1 MAERNEKLKHQK
13 MKASINIVTFFIFL
27 TCQSQTIDTLVNV
40 GKHKLHFHIIKGK
53 GIPILFETGGGA
65 DGNAMNN
72 ILQPIAEK
80 TGATLI
86 TYDRAGFGKSTVDTL
101 ETDIT
106 KHDIIQGIE
115 DLELALKKLGYNGS
129 IMLVAHSYGGWYSTL
144 FAARNQEKVKA
155 AVLIDVNHDYY
166 TDKYV
171 SETLAQQKNDI
182 ENWKN
187 NNLGFYYMAIN
198 LRSTVELMRKTTF
211 PSKIPVVDFINGIP
225 FWKDAEKIDRWKKC
239 HKEFV
244 NARTN
249 RVGITATGC
258 GHLIYIDNPDL
269 VINSIVEMYNR
280 I

>member
-1 MAERNEKLKHQK
+1 
-13 MKASINIVTFFIFL
+13 MKTYITIIIFFIFL

-40 GKHKLHFHIIKGK
+40 GNHKLNFHIIKGK
-53 GIPILFETGGGA
+53 GMPILFETGGGA

-72 ILQPIAEK
+72 ILQTIAEK

-106 KHDIIQGIE
+106 KHDIIHAIE
-115 DLELALKKLGYNGS
+115 DLELALKKLGYNS
-129 IMLVAHSYGGWYSTL
+129 NIMLVAHSYGGWYSTL
-144 FAARNQEKVKA
+144 FAARNQEKVKG

-171 SETLAQQKNDI
+171 NETLAQQKNDI

-187 NNLGFYYMAIN
+187 NNLGFYYMATN
-198 LRSTVELMRKTTF
+198 LRSTVELMRKTNF
-211 PSKIPVVDFINGIP
+211 PSKIPVVDFVNDKP
-225 FWKDAEKIDRWKKC
+225 FWKDAEKIERWKKC

-244 NARTN
+244 NAQTN

-258 GHLIYIDNPDL
+258 GHLIYNDNPNL

>member
-1 MAERNEKLKHQK
+1 
-13 MKASINIVTFFIFL
+13 MKTSITIIIFFIFL

-40 GKHKLHFHIIKGK
+40 GNHKLNFHIIKGK
-53 GIPILFETGGGA
+53 GMPILFETGGGA

-72 ILQPIAEK
+72 ILQTIAEK

-106 KHDIIQGIE
+106 KHDIIHAIE
-115 DLELALKKLGYNGS
+115 DLELALKKLGYNS
-129 IMLVAHSYGGWYSTL
+129 NIMLVAHSYGGWYSTL
-144 FAARNQEKVKA
+144 FAARNQEKVKG

-171 SETLAQQKNDI
+171 NETLAQQKNDI

-187 NNLGFYYMAIN
+187 NNLGFYYMATN
-198 LRSTVELMRKTTF
+198 LRSTVELMRKTNF
-211 PSKIPVVDFINGIP
+211 PSKIPVVDFVNDKP

-239 HKEFV
+239 HEEFV
-244 NARTN
+244 NAQTN

-258 GHLIYIDNPDL
+258 GHLIYNDNPNL